1 MVTGGGGARVAMAAW
16 SVLSAAAVNVFL
28 LWVLPRVSRA
38 QTFSF
43 PFLQPES
50 CGHSQYFDI
59 SALSC
64 VPCGANQR
72 RDAGGETVQG
82 GP

>member
-1 MVTGGGGARVAMAAW
+1 MVTSGGGARVAMAAW
-16 SVLSAAAVNVFL
+16 STFAAAVNVFL
-28 LWVLPRVSRA
+28 LLALPRVSHA

-50 CGHSQYFDI
+50 CGHNQYFDI

-72 RDAGGETVQG
+72 QDARGETVQG